1 MDAAVFAQMFGVVI
15 RGAVVP
21 IVWIIGIAL
30 IIGGVVS
37 LFRGRIAA
45 GLVLVIVGIL
55 LGGLNVV

>member
-1 MDAAVFAQMFGVVI
+1 MNGVVFAQMLAVVV

-37 LFRGRIAA
+37 LFRGRLAA
-45 GLVLVIVGIL
+45 GLLLVIIGIL
-55 LGGLNVV
+55 LGGLNIV